1 MTKSSSSSS
10 SIVAKDV
17 FDSRRLLSELK
28 LDHLVLLS
36 LACFDLKM
44 TKLDNYEKKTKW
56 AFTNVLLTV
65 SVILTCTKASLE
77 WYLFNRRES
86 TIWKIF
92 KKSVFF
98 KRVRRTER
106 GFAGRPH
113 IFEVLFKFYKLYSQ
127 RFRQSNGLYHR
138 IPISSGNVRW
148 CFELNDI

>member
-77 WYLFNRRES
+77 WYLYNRRES

-92 KKSVFF
+92 KSPYFLKEWG
-98 KRVRRTER
+98 ER
-106 GFAGRPH
+106 SEDLPAGLTFLRSFSSS
-113 IFEVLFKFYKLYSQ
+113 INCILK
-127 RFRQSNGLYHR
+127 G
-138 IPISSGNVRW
+138 SGNQMD
-148 CFELNDI
+148 FTIGFQ